1 MKVGIKEISSISGF
15 SQATVSNVLNG
26 KAGVNE
32 ETASKI
38 LEIARSSGYFQT
50 KKPKKIRLV
59 LYKKHGNILDDTP
72 FFSLLF
78 EGVETGCREN
88 GLKLEMNVLDENK
101 PNFETELRE
110 ITRDVSSGILLVAT
124 EMCDDSIRKFSQ
136 AASSL
141 VVIDNRF
148 DFIPFHSVST
158 ENEKSVYY
166 AVRHLIDNGHQEIGF
181 INSKVPIYNFNR
193 REQGYRQALKD
204 AGLNY
209 KLPAIELKPAME
221 EAYLDMKRYLETKPK
236 LCSAYF
242 VVDDMIAHGVIKAL
256 KESGYHIPRD
266 VSLIGFDDLPY
277 SAISSPC
284 LSTIRVFKQE
294 MGRVAIN
301 MLVNN
306 IGVVGTTLHSEIS
319 TEFIDRDS
327 VRLQSAK

>member
-1 MKVGIKEISSISGF
+1 MKVGIKEISNISGF

-32 ETASKI
+32 ETAAKI
-38 LEIARSSGYFQT
+38 MEIARSSGYFQS
-50 KKPKKIRLV
+50 KKFKKIRLV

-88 GLKLEMNVLDENK
+88 GLKLEMNVLDESK

-110 ITRDVSSGILLVAT
+110 ITRDISSGILLVAT

-136 AASSL
+136 AASPL

-148 DFIPFHSVST
+148 DFMPFHSVST

-166 AVRHLIDNGHQEIGF
+166 AVRYLIGNGHQEIGF
-181 INSKVPIYNFNR
+181 INSKVPIYNFYR

-204 AGLNY
+204 SGLNS
-209 KLPAIELKPAME
+209 KLPAVELHPAME
-221 EAYLDMKRYLETKPK
+221 EAYLDMKKYLETKPK

-294 MGRVAIN
+294 MGRVAVN

-319 TEFIDRDS
+319 TEFMNRDS
-327 VRLQSAK
+327 IRLQ